1 MAQQRLADAH
11 LTGGLALGDA
21 LFLPQQAQ
29 CAGKISSHSVH
40 PTLVFYIQEVNY
52 IALYTKSKSLFAPSG
67 RNSARMG
74 GRGRLFYSICA
85 VKIDRKRQIAL
96 DGLPKSG
103 YHYSV
108 TNL

>member
-1 MAQQRLADAH
+1 MVIVAGLHHERQTRLTDAVFIVAQQCLADAH

-74 GRGRLFYSICA
+74 GRGRLFYMCS
-85 VKIDRKRQIAL
+85 K
-96 DGLPKSG
+96 
-103 YHYSV
+103 
-108 TNL
+108 N